1 MFAVRTTPYAA
12 LCSLLASIAAAGCM
26 GGSGSQTSTSASP
39 MQQGMPDMSAPLV
52 TAPSPDPRVG
62 LKAGLQDAGE
72 AIWNLRK
79 VSHTPSPQGFAGI
92 TNSDLAFSG
101 TNVIQG
107 NYNGFQIWDVS
118 NPMAPRLRDAMICP
132 ASQSDVSVYKNLLFV
147 SAEAPT
153 ARLDCG
159 AQAPREVVSR
169 DRIRGLRIF
178 DITDID
184 HPRYIANVQTCRGS
198 HTHTV
203 VDDPKDKDNVYVYIS
218 GTSGIRPSEELA
230 RCNDNPWDPNNSN
243 FRIEVI
249 KIPLAHPEQAAVVSS
264 PAIFADP
271 TTGAANGLVYQQ
283 GHGASPMDTAANR
296 RQAEFTA
303 AREKLPA
310 LTASSTA
317 ADTARC
323 QASIDSLAKAF
334 GVSATGGRG
343 GGGRGRGNAGPQ
355 CGPAAGGGFRV
366 AGAAGGGRGRG
377 NAGPPVTKEDSARV
391 NFEKDVTSLGALTT
405 TSSKSDSASYRSQ
418 VDALAKKYGVASPFA
433 PRTLTQCHDIT
444 VYPSV
449 GLAGGACAGMG
460 LLLDIRDTPHPA
472 RLNAVADSNFSF
484 WHSATFSND
493 GSMVLFSD
501 EWGGGGAAY
510 CRAGDP
516 RNWGADAIFRII
528 DGKMVFQNYYKLPAP
543 QTALENCVAHNGSLI
558 PIPGRTIMVQAWYQ
572 GGLSIFE
579 WTDPRHPH
587 EIAFFDRGPNDSTR
601 MVGGGFW
608 SVYWYNGRIIGS
620 EMQRGLDIFELTPSA
635 AISQNEID
643 AAKTVHMDFLNV
655 QDQPKFVWPASFALS
670 RAYTDQLERWKGL
683 SADRVT
689 AVRGGLSSA
698 ERATGAARRDALN
711 TLAGQVRGYASGS
724 SDPQRVEWLANSIS
738 DLAKAN

>member
-1 MFAVRTTPYAA
+1 MVAVRKTHSVA
-12 LCSLLASIAAAGCM
+12 LCSVFASIVVASCM
-26 GGSGSQTSTSASP
+26 GGSQSGSTSASP
-39 MQQGMPDMSAPLV
+39 MQQGMPDMSAPLIA
-52 TAPSPDPRVG
+52 APSPDPRVG

-72 AIWNLRK
+72 AIWNVKK
-79 VSHTPSPQGFAGI
+79 VSHSPSPQGFSGI
-92 TNSDLAFSG
+92 TNSDAAFYG
-101 TNVIQG
+101 ANVIQG
-107 NYNGFQIWDVS
+107 IFYGFQFWDVS
-118 NPMAPRLRDAMICP
+118 NPAQPRLRTSTLCP
-132 ASQSDVSVYKNLLFV
+132 ASQSDVSVWKNLLFV

-159 AQAPREVVSR
+159 ANAPREVVSR

-184 HPRYIANVQTCRGS
+184 PPKYIANVQTCRGS

-203 VDDPKDKDNVYVYIS
+203 VDDPKDKDNIYVYIS
-218 GTSGIRPSEELA
+218 GTSGIRPSEELT

-271 TTGAANGLVYQQ
+271 TTGAANGLPYQAA
-283 GHGASPMDTAANR
+283 HGASPMDTATNR
-296 RQAEFTA
+296 KMAEFNA

-310 LTASSTA
+310 LSASASA

-323 QASIDSLAKAF
+323 QSSVDSLARVF
-334 GVSATGGRG
+334 GVNANGGRG
-343 GGGRGRGNAGPQ
+343 GARGRGNAGPG
-355 CGPAAGGGFRV
+355 CGVAANGRGG
-366 AGAAGGGRGRG
+366 GGGRGRG

-391 NFEKDVTSLGALTT
+391 SFESSVTSLGALTMS
-405 TSSKSDSASYRSQ
+405 SSKADSASYRSQ

-444 VYPSV
+444 VYPAV
-449 GLAGGACAGMG
+449 GVAGGACAGMG
-460 LLLDIRDTPHPA
+460 LLLDIRDTPHPTRVA
-472 RLNAVADSNFSF
+472 AVADSNFSF

-516 RNWGADAIFRII
+516 KNWGADAIFRII

-579 WTDPRHPH
+579 WTDPKHPH
-587 EIAFFDRGPNDSTR
+587 EIGFFDRGPNDSTR
-601 MVGGGFW
+601 LVGGGFW
-608 SVYWYNGRIIGS
+608 SVYWYNGHIYGS
-620 EMQRGLDIFELTPSA
+620 EMERGLDVFDLTPSA

-643 AAKTVHMDFLNV
+643 AAKTVRFDFLNV
-655 QDQPKFVWPASFALS
+655 QDQPKLVWPASFALS
-670 RAYTDQLERWKGL
+670 RSYTDQLERWKGL
-683 SADRVT
+683 SADKVAT
-689 AVRGGLSSA
+689 VRSALSRAESAGGA
-698 ERATGAARRDALN
+698 GRRDALM
-711 TLAGQVRGYASGS
+711 TLSAQVRSYASGS
-724 SDPQRVEWLANSIS
+724 TDPQRVQWLAASIS

>member
-1 MFAVRTTPYAA
+1 MVAVRKTPFAA
-12 LCSLLASIAAAGCM
+12 LGSLLASLAVAGCM
-26 GGSGSQTSTSASP
+26 GGAQGGSTSASP
-39 MQQGMPDMSAPLV
+39 AGTPDMSAPLV
-52 TAPSPDPRVG
+52 AAPSPDPRVG

-72 AIWNLRK
+72 AIWNLKK

-92 TNSDLAFSG
+92 TNSDLAFYG
-101 TNVIQG
+101 ANVIQG

-118 NPMAPRLRDAMICP
+118 NPAAPRLRDAQLCP
-132 ASQSDVSVYKNLLFV
+132 ASQSDVSVWKNLLFV

-159 AQAPREVVSR
+159 KDAPREVVSR

-178 DITDID
+178 DISDID
-184 HPRYIANVQTCRGS
+184 HPKYIANVQTCRGS

-203 VDDPKDKDNVYVYIS
+203 VDDPKDPNNIYVYIS
-218 GTSGIRPSEELA
+218 GTSSIRPSEELA

-271 TTGAANGLVYQQ
+271 TSGVANGLVYQQ
-283 GHGASPMDTAANR
+283 GHGASPMDTAQNR
-296 RQAEFTA
+296 KQGEFNA

-310 LTASSTA
+310 LTAMSSA

-323 QASIDSLAKAF
+323 AASIDSLAKAF
-334 GVSATGGRG
+334 GVSANAGR

-355 CGPAAGGGFRV
+355 CGAAAGGRGGFRV
-366 AGAAGGGRGRG
+366 AGGRGG
-377 NAGPPVTKEDSARV
+377 PAGPPVTKEDSARV
-391 NFEKDVTSLGALTT
+391 NFENAVTSLGALTT
-405 TSSKSDSASYRSQ
+405 SSSKGDSASYRAQ

-444 VYPSV
+444 VYPAV
-449 GLAGGACAGMG
+449 GFAGGACAGMG
-460 LLLDIRDTPHPA
+460 LLLDIKDTPHPT

-516 RNWGADAIFRII
+516 KNWGADAIFRII

-579 WTDPRHPH
+579 WTDPKHPH
-587 EIAFFDRGPNDSTR
+587 EIGFFDRGPNDSTR
-601 MVGGGFW
+601 LVGGGFW
-608 SVYWYNGRIIGS
+608 SVYWYNGHIYGS
-620 EMQRGLDIFELTPSA
+620 EMQRGLDVFDLTPSA

-643 AAKTVHMDFLNV
+643 AANTIHFAFLNV
-655 QDQPKFVWPASFALS
+655 QDQPKLVWPASFALS

-683 SADRVT
+683 SADKVA
-689 AVRGGLSSA
+689 AVRTGLSGAEAASGSA
-698 ERATGAARRDALN
+698 RSAALTALAN
-711 TLAGQVRGYASGS
+711 QVRGYVGGS
-724 SDPQRVEWLANSIS
+724 KDPQRVQWLAASIS
-738 DLAKAN
+738 DLAAK

>member
-1 MFAVRTTPYAA
+1 MKSSSLIVVP
-12 LCSLLASIAAAGCM
+12 LLAVVGGCV
-26 GGSGSQTSTSASP
+26 SRTSSSTTSVSLASMP
-39 MQQGMPDMSAPLV
+39 APDMSAPLI
-52 TAPSPDPRVG
+52 AASDPDPRVG
-62 LKAGLQDAGE
+62 LKAGLQDAGS
-72 AIWNLRK
+72 AIWNMRM
-79 VSHTPSPQGFAGI
+79 VSHTPSPEGFVGI
-92 TNSDLAFSG
+92 TNSDLGFSG

-107 NYNGFQIWDVS
+107 NYNGFQIWDIS
-118 NPMAPRLRDAMICP
+118 NPTAPRLRVGKLCP

-159 AQAPREVVSR
+159 AQAPTEVVSR

-184 HPRYIANVQTCRGS
+184 NPKYLANVQTCRGS

-203 VDDPKDKDNVYVYIS
+203 VHDPRDANNVYVYIS

-249 KIPLAHPEQAAVVSS
+249 KVPLAHPEQAAVVTS

-271 TTGAANGLVYQQ
+271 TSGVANALLSPRA
-283 GHGASPMDTAANR
+283 HGASPADSAANR
-296 RQAEFTA
+296 RRAEFDA
-303 AREKLPA
+303 ARAQLAAVADNAP
-310 LTASSTA
+310 A
-317 ADTARC
+317 ADSARC
-323 QASIDSLAKAF
+323 NAQVDSLAKSY
-334 GVSATGGRG
+334 GVNLAGGRG
-343 GGGRGRGNAGPQ
+343 GRGGAGLLGGGCGAAAVAAGGRGGFAGRGGRGNAAPVTHSDSM
-355 CGPAAGGGFRV
+355 RV
-366 AGAAGGGRGRG
+366 AFTAAVAQLAPLSA
-377 NAGPPVTKEDSARV
+377 NASKADTSA
-391 NFEKDVTSLGALTT
+391 
-405 TSSKSDSASYRSQ
+405 YRTQ

-433 PRTLTQCHDIT
+433 PRALTQCHDIT
-444 VYPSV
+444 VYPAV

-460 LLLDIRDTPHPA
+460 LLLDIHDTPNPRRIA
-472 RLNAVADSNFSF
+472 AVADSNFSF

-510 CRAGDP
+510 CRAEDP
-516 RNWGADAIFRII
+516 KNWGADAIFTIEN
-528 DGKMVFQNYYKLPAP
+528 GKMVFQSYYKLPAP

-572 GGLSIFE
+572 GGISVFE
-579 WTDPRHPH
+579 WTDPKHPH

-601 MVGGGFW
+601 ARGGGFW
-608 SVYWYNGRIIGS
+608 SVYWYNGQIVGS
-620 EMQRGLDIFELTPSA
+620 EMQRGLDIFELTPSP
-635 AISQNEID
+635 AITQNELD
-643 AAKTVHMDFLNV
+643 AAKTVHVDFLNV
-655 QDQPKFVWPASFALS
+655 QDQPQFVWPATFALS

-683 SADRVT
+683 SAEQVS
-689 AVRGGLSSA
+689 AVRTVLASA
-698 ERATGAARRDALN
+698 EGASGSARRDALN
-711 TLAGQVRGYASGS
+711 ALAGQVHGYTGGS
-724 SDPQRVEWLANSIS
+724 SDPRRVQWLEQSLK